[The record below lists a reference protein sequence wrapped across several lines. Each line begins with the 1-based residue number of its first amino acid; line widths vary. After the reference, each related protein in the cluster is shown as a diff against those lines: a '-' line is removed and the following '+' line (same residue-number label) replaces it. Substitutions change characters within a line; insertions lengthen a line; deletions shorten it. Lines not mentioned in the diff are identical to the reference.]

1 MPVRPERM
9 ALVVG
14 TDTGVGK
21 TWVTCAAIR
30 ALRRAGVSAA
40 GRKPVQSFA
49 PGSGATDAEL
59 LAGAGGEQ
67 PQAVCPAH
75 RWLPLAMAPP
85 MSAEALGLPSFSV
98 GELVRELAWPA
109 VRLGLVEGVG
119 GVRSPI
125 ARDGDSL
132 ALVAALEPEVVVLV
146 APAGLGAINSVRL
159 AAACL
164 PGDRLVV
171 FLNRFD
177 RSGELHRANRRWLE
191 DRDGFAVVTGIG
203 QLLQRLDA

>member
-1 MPVRPERM
+1 MPVRPERL

-14 TDTGVGK
+14 TETEVGK
-21 TWVTCAAIR
+21 TWVACAAIR
-30 ALRRAGVSAA
+30 ALRGAGVSAV

-49 PGSGATDAEL
+49 QGSGATDAEL
-59 LAGAGGEQ
+59 LAAAGGEL
-67 PQAVCPAH
+67 PHAVCPAH
-75 RWLPLAMAPP
+75 RWLPLPLAPP
-85 MSAEALGLPSFSV
+85 MAAEALGRPSFSV
-98 GELVRELAWPA
+98 GELVRELAWSA

-132 ALVAALEPEVVVLV
+132 ALVTALEPDVVVLV
-146 APAGLGAINSVRL
+146 APAALGAINSVRL
-159 AAACL
+159 AAGCL

-171 FLNRFD
+171 LLNRFD
-177 RSGELHRANRRWLE
+177 CSSELHQANRRWLE
-191 DRDGFAVVTGIG
+191 DRDGFAVVTGVT